1 MGNLTVKFA
10 KPYKFEGTE
19 YDEVDLSGMDGMT
32 IQDMIDIQKNLAGEI
47 ATLAAVEA
55 TTSFAQEVATKASGK
70 PVEFFKLMPRAKI
83 KQVQTAILNNLNA
96 KVKNDPKTH
105 VVKFDNAYTYNGDG
119 KEDIKGKTIACAGFG
134 NVTDTHLRHDRDG
147 HGFLNALDH
156 GRIAHAGNTAGR
168 ANIGRNTLERH
179 HRACARV
186 LRDLRLLRGGD
197 VHDDAA
203 LEHLCQILVQFVPV
217 VGHRQPFVENNRL
230 LSILTISHFDF
241 TRTESYNLPK
251 SRFC

>member
-1 MGNLTVKFA
+1 MHVL
-10 KPYKFEGTE
+10 
-19 YDEVDLSGMDGMT
+19 
-32 IQDMIDIQKNLAGEI
+32 GEI
-47 ATLAAVEA
+47 VRHGQLLGGLVHLVVAQGDEFADLLVHGAHVAHGLDDVAGARLALGADHGRA
-55 TTSFAQEVATKASGK
+55 LGDTAQRFAQVLRAAHERHVE
-70 PVEFFKLMPRAKI
+70 PVL
-83 KQVQTAILNNLNA
+83 VD
-96 KVKNDPKTH
+96 VVH
-105 VVKFDNAYTYNGDG
+105 VVGGAEYFGFVDVIDFDGLQN
-119 KEDIKGKTIACAGFG
+119 AGFG
-134 NVTDTHLRHDRDG
+134 DVADTNLGHDRNR

-156 GRIAHAGNTAGR
+156 GRIAHAGNAAGST
-168 ANIGRNTLERH
+168 NIGRNAFERH

-186 LRDLRLLRGGD
+186 LCDLRLLRGGD
-197 VHDDAA
+197 VHDYAT

>member
-119 KEDIKGKTIACAGFG
+119 KEDIKGKTFESVDLSGVGELNTMSESMAENRMVAG
-134 NVTDTHLRHDRDG
+134 
-147 HGFLNALDH
+147 GFSPV
-156 GRIAHAGNTAGR
+156 NT
-168 ANIGRNTLERH
+168 GRNYLYVCIIASMGTGYPEDFFTGLPLRE
-179 HRACARV
+179 AAK
-186 LRDLRLLRGGD
+186 LRD
-197 VHDDAA
+197 A
-203 LEHLCQILVQFVPV
+203 
-217 VGHRQPFVENNRL
+217 VG
-230 LSILTISHFDF
+230 TDF
-241 TRTESYNLPK
+241 FE
-251 SRFC
+251 